1 MKKLILFAM
10 LGLFLQAPMTANAQ
24 ILKKLKNKVDKTMDK
39 GLDKAEDEIYGKN
52 KDSKSEE
59 IDTKDQ
65 DSESDTKSDIETLK
79 VWSKYDFVPGE
90 TVIFEDNMEGEKN
103 GEFPSQ
109 WDLKSGNVE
118 IAKLGENT
126 VINFPSTESGQ
137 IVPLMKVKGDYLPEV
152 FTLEF
157 DAYFTEFCTK
167 YTLYLY
173 DKVNQKDSERMGH
186 IIISPKNLFITNYGS
201 NDFEE
206 NKSYP
211 YWQRIAISFNIR
223 ALKIYF
229 GENRISNI
237 PNFKNNPTG
246 ITISSKQCHQ
256 DQYAAIKNIRIATG
270 NLELYDKMI
279 TDGKIITNGI
289 RFDSG
294 KATLKPESMGII
306 NEIVKLMKQY
316 PEIKFSI
323 EGHTDS
329 DGDEQ
334 FNKNLS
340 EQRASTVVNTLIEQ
354 GIASA
359 RLESKGFGEE
369 VPIAD
374 NSTPE
379 GKANNRRVEF
389 VKM

>member
-39 GLDKAEDEIYGKN
+39 GLDKVEDEIDGKN
-52 KDSKSEE
+52 NDSKSKE

-65 DSESDTKSDIETLK
+65 DSKTDTKSDIETLK

-90 TVIFEDNMEGEKN
+90 TVIFEDNIEGEKN

-137 IVPLMKVKGDYLPEV
+137 IVPLMKIKGDYLPEV

-186 IIISPKNLFITNYGS
+186 IIISPKNLFITNYGN

-306 NEIVKLMKQY
+306 NEIVKLMNQY

-334 FNKNLS
+334 FNKSLS
-340 EQRASTVVNTLIEQ
+340 EQRARTVVNTLIEQ

-359 RLESKGFGEE
+359 RMESKGFGED

-374 NSTPE
+374 NSTSE